1 MAKTKTPSFVLT
13 LKLNTSPSDE
23 RELARRFYN
32 ANQMHNKLV
41 KHARKALS
49 SLRQDK
55 ACRALMKERFSLS
68 GKNDPVSKRRRADIG
83 RQLSELRLD
92 YGLSEYQ
99 FHAWIKVQQHR
110 YARTIDSHTA
120 QKIATGA
127 WRAVESVLYRKG
139 KSVRFKK
146 LEDLTSLEGKTNAS
160 GIRFSG
166 GRLRW
171 LGLVIQPQLRKGDV
185 YARQALRHRVKYC
198 RIKRMAVGSSW
209 DYYLQLVLEGTPPK
223 KHAFRDGFVGLDQG
237 TSSEAVFSEEG
248 CILTELAPERRDISR
263 EAARLQRKMD
273 RSRRATNPD
282 RYAPDG
288 TVKRTRRPWKRS
300 GAYRKAHFRLKALR
314 RRNADFVRQE
324 EERLANVV
332 LTKHGSDIIT
342 EPMDYRALQRR
353 SRQDRLTKTGRHR
366 SKKRFGAS
374 LAVHAPGRFRGI
386 LERKLSYEGKTI
398 SYVDQWKYR
407 ASQYDHTT
415 GEYTKPRLGDRTK
428 TIGGRLVQRDLYSAF
443 LLYCAKDTVTID
455 RALCEAMFPVF
466 LKHHDSCIAGLM
478 GLNRALSSFGLK
490 DFAV

>member
-1 MAKTKTPSFVLT
+1 MDKTKTPSFVLT

-209 DYYLQLVLEGTPPK
+209 DY
-223 KHAFRDGFVGLDQG
+223 
-237 TSSEAVFSEEG
+237 
-248 CILTELAPERRDISR
+248 
-263 EAARLQRKMD
+263 
-273 RSRRATNPD
+273 
-282 RYAPDG
+282 
-288 TVKRTRRPWKRS
+288 
-300 GAYRKAHFRLKALR
+300 
-314 RRNADFVRQE
+314 
-324 EERLANVV
+324 
-332 LTKHGSDIIT
+332 
-342 EPMDYRALQRR
+342 
-353 SRQDRLTKTGRHR
+353 
-366 SKKRFGAS
+366 
-374 LAVHAPGRFRGI
+374 
-386 LERKLSYEGKTI
+386 
-398 SYVDQWKYR
+398 
-407 ASQYDHTT
+407 
-415 GEYTKPRLGDRTK
+415 
-428 TIGGRLVQRDLYSAF
+428 
-443 LLYCAKDTVTID
+443 
-455 RALCEAMFPVF
+455 
-466 LKHHDSCIAGLM
+466 
-478 GLNRALSSFGLK
+478 
-490 DFAV
+490 